1 MIEISCKEVID
12 GIEWNS
18 SYEGETSEILTQLGI
33 CVVDT
38 LRNITA
44 DINES
49 GGSATLEDIYLKGV
63 IPHPQQSRVGM

>member
-33 CVVDT
+33 CVADT
-38 LRNITA
+38 IRNITA
-44 DINES
+44 DINER
-49 GGSATLEDIYLKGV
+49 GGSATLEDIYEEFMDIIEKEIEDV
-63 IPHPQQSRVGM
+63 